1 MNTTYQ
7 LPTINS
13 DWSNVQIN
21 GEYYHRDEIRKAAY
35 TSNSESVSEY
45 FFNVTL
51 VCEPDN
57 PYSKSGKAISVR
69 NGNDILGLS
78 LIHI

>member
-1 MNTTYQ
+1 MSTTYQ

-13 DWSNVQIN
+13 TWCNVPIN

-35 TSNSESVSEY
+35 ASNSESANEY
-45 FFNVTL
+45 FFKVAL

-69 NGNDILGLS
+69 NGNDILGY
-78 LIHI
+78 IK